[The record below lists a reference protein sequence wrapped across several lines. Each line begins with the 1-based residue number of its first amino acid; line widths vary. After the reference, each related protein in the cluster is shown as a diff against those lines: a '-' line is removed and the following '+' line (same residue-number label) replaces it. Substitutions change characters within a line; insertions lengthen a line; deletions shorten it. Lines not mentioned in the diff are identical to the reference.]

1 MGTITEEKANKVY
14 DILVSLGSAREDE
27 RGSFVYNQIN
37 GECSEWR
44 FCGNLGFGGKYRA
57 YRNTVDCYKEDLTE
71 ERIIIIDKI
80 NSELSKI

>member
-1 MGTITEEKANKVY
+1 METITEDKANKVY
-14 DILVSLGSAREDE
+14 DILVSLGNAREND
-27 RGSFVYNQIN
+27 RGSFVHNHITS
-37 GECSEWR
+37 GCSEWR

-57 YRNTVDCYKEDLTE
+57 YRNSVDCYPEDLTK